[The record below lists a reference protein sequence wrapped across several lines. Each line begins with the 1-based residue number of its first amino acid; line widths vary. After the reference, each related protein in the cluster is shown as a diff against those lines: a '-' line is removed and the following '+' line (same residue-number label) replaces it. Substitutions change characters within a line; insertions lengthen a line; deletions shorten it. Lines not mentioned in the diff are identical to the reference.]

1 MQRLQIMRMPRTL
14 ILAPVSLIWL
24 TAACG
29 DAGAAMGNAMP
40 SDTATAATENAVAGA
55 QAKAND
61 TAKSPASDQAKTSS
75 TTMTASKPADMAA
88 PQASQPAMNTA
99 TAGSSAAPTM
109 ASSGGAGA
117 PASQS
122 PDAPAEA
129 GSKASEAAAGSG
141 GMDSMQAA
149 AGATGAAGAM
159 GMLTEDGI
167 DPLNPDWSKR
177 PDLGK
182 GDGRDVVT
190 IGDSWMDY
198 IGGGGGIQ
206 AGLDRA
212 GTNYRH
218 YALSG
223 TTLLSG
229 QIPSQYT
236 QAKAISA
243 DIKTVIMTGGGNDVM
258 FSGGCNTAELCE
270 MSVMRIQEGLNT
282 LWTQMADDGV
292 KDVIYIGY
300 SADAGT
306 APTGTRPKEV
316 KPVPICLTG
325 RILCHNLPTTELVM
339 GQLVDGIHPTASANT
354 RIAEAVLKMMEE
366 RKMRR

>member
-1 MQRLQIMRMPRTL
+1 MQRLQNMRMPRPL
-14 ILAPVSLIWL
+14 NLAPLGLVWL
-24 TAACG
+24 TVACG
-29 DAGAAMGNAMP
+29 GAAGP
-40 SDTATAATENAVAGA
+40 ATAGDAQSATQDQNTQTAAAAGSGA
-55 QAKAND
+55 QPA
-61 TAKSPASDQAKTSS
+61 AKSSDKSTASDQAK
-75 TTMTASKPADMAA
+75 A
-88 PQASQPAMNTA
+88 PVQPAKKPVDTA
-99 TAGSSAAPTM
+99 ASSQGTAGASAATTG
-109 ASSGGAGA
+109 ASAGA
-117 PASQS
+117 PATQS
-122 PDAPAEA
+122 PDAPAA
-129 GSKASEAAAGSG
+129 GAAATSPDTSEQAAAGSG
-141 GMDSMQAA
+141 GAAGAA
-149 AGATGAAGAM
+149 AGAAGSGA
-159 GMLTEDGI
+159 LTEDGI
-167 DPLNPDWSKR
+167 DPLMPDWSKR

-182 GDGRDVVT
+182 GEGQDVVT

-212 GTNYRH
+212 GTRYRH

-236 QAKAISA
+236 QAKGAGA

-270 MSVMRIQEGLNT
+270 MSVAQIQAGLDK
-282 LWTQMADDGV
+282 LWTEMADDGV
-292 KDVIYIGY
+292 KDVIYIAY

-306 APTGTRPKEV
+306 APTGTRPKDV

-325 RILCHNLPTTELVM
+325 RILCHNLQTTELVM
-339 GQLVDGIHPTASANT
+339 GQLVDGIHPTAAANT
-354 RIAEAVLKMMEE
+354 RIAEALLKMMEE

>member
-1 MQRLQIMRMPRTL
+1 M
-14 ILAPVSLIWL
+14 
-24 TAACG
+24 
-29 DAGAAMGNAMP
+29 AG
-40 SDTATAATENAVAGA
+40 T
-55 QAKAND
+55 
-61 TAKSPASDQAKTSS
+61 
-75 TTMTASKPADMAA
+75 
-88 PQASQPAMNTA
+88 
-99 TAGSSAAPTM
+99 
-109 ASSGGAGA
+109 
-117 PASQS
+117 
-122 PDAPAEA
+122 
-129 GSKASEAAAGSG
+129 
-141 GMDSMQAA
+141 QAA
-149 AGATGAAGAM
+149 AGETGAAGAT
-159 GMLTEDGI
+159 GMLTEDGV

-177 PDLGK
+177 PDQGK

-198 IGGGGGIQ
+198 VGGGGGIQ

-236 QAKAISA
+236 QAKAVSA

-282 LWTQMADDGV
+282 LWTEMADDGV
-292 KDVIYIGY
+292 KDVIYIAY

-325 RILCHNLPTTELVM
+325 RILCHNLQTTDLVM
-339 GQLVDGIHPTASANT
+339 MQLVDGIHPTAAANS
-354 RIAEAVLKMMEE
+354 RIADALIKMMEE